1 MDLIRESGVS
11 LRGKLAAGEI
21 TAEALVQAYL
31 ARIDEVDGEI
41 GAWAHLDPDHALAQ
55 ARTLDQL
62 RGRGLPLGPLHGLP
76 VAVKD
81 IVDTADLPTENGSA
95 LLRGRRPETDATLV
109 SLLRQAGAVVLG
121 KSVTTEFAMYAPG
134 KTANPHHLKHT
145 PGGSS
150 SGSAAAVAAGMAPL
164 AIASQTNGSVIRPA
178 SFCGVVGFKPSHG
191 RISRHGVLTLSRPLD
206 TMGVMATTV
215 EDAALLAEVLM
226 AYDSSDRDM
235 RPLPAPGLLD
245 VAREAP
251 PLPPRFAFVK
261 TPVWEQ
267 AEDDMTAA
275 LSELADHLG
284 ADCERVDLPAL
295 YDRALPSHRSIMCAD
310 LAKNLQPY
318 YERGREGI
326 SPQLAALIEEGRSV
340 TAIDYNRALEWRE
353 VLYDGLAEIF
363 ENFDAILTAPAPGEA
378 PSGLEAT
385 GNPAFCTMWTFLGT
399 PAVSLPVFTGSS
411 GLPMGV
417 QLVGPRSEDARLLR
431 SASALLALLR
441 DGGTA

>member
-1 MDLIRESGVS
+1 MDLIRESALS
-11 LRGKLAAGEI
+11 LRAKLAAGEI
-21 TAEALVQAYL
+21 TAEALVQACL
-31 ARIDEVDGEI
+31 ARIAEVDGEI
-41 GAWAHLDPDHALAQ
+41 GAWAQLQPEHALAQ

-62 RGRGLPLGPLHGLP
+62 RGAGLPLGPLHGLP

-81 IVDTADLPTENGSA
+81 IVDTADFPTENGSR
-95 LLRGRRPETDATLV
+95 LLRGRQPEADATLV
-109 SLLRQAGAVVLG
+109 SLLRQAGAVILG
-121 KSVTTEFAMYAPG
+121 KTVTTEFAMYAPG
-134 KTANPHHLKHT
+134 KTANPHNPKHT

-191 RISRHGVLTLSRPLD
+191 RISRRGVLSLSAPLD
-206 TMGVMATTV
+206 TLGVMTRTV
-215 EDAALLAEVLM
+215 EDAALLTEVLM
-226 AYDSSDRDM
+226 TYDAGDRDM
-235 RPLPAPGLLD
+235 RPLPAPRLLE

-261 TPVWEQ
+261 TPVWDQ
-267 AEDDMTAA
+267 AEADMTAA

-284 ADCERVDLPAL
+284 ADCESVELPGL
-295 YDRALPSHRSIMCAD
+295 YDRALPSHRSVMCAD

-318 YERGREGI
+318 HERGKDAL
-326 SPQLAALIEEGRSV
+326 SPQLAALIEEGKSV
-340 TAIDYNRALEWRE
+340 TAVDYNRALEWRE

-363 ENFDAILTAPAPGEA
+363 EDFDAILTAPAPGEA
-378 PSGLEAT
+378 PAGLEAT

-417 QLVGPRSEDARLLR
+417 QLVAPRSEDARLLR
-431 SASALLALLR
+431 SAAALQARLR
-441 DGGTA
+441 DGASD

>member
-378 PSGLEAT
+378 PSGLQAT

>member
-1 MDLIRESGVS
+1 MNLIGESALSLRES
-11 LRGKLAAGEI
+11 LAAGEI
-21 TAEALVQAYL
+21 TAEALVQACL
-31 ARIDEVDGEI
+31 ARIAEVDGEI
-41 GAWAHLDPDHALAQ
+41 GAWAHLEPEHALGQ
-55 ARTLDQL
+55 ARALDAL
-62 RGRGLPLGPLHGLP
+62 RAGGLPLGPLHGLP

>member
-1 MDLIRESGVS
+1 MDPIRESGVS
-11 LRGKLAAGEI
+11 LRGKLATGEI

>member
-1 MDLIRESGVS
+1 MDLIRESALS
-11 LRGKLAAGEI
+11 LRAKLAAGEI

-31 ARIDEVDGEI
+31 ARIAEVDGEI
-41 GAWAHLDPDHALAQ
+41 GAWAHLEPEHALAQ
-55 ARTLDQL
+55 ARSLDQL
-62 RGRGLPLGPLHGLP
+62 RGTGLPLGPLHGLP

-95 LLRGRRPETDATLV
+95 LLRGRQPETDATLV

-134 KTANPHHLKHT
+134 KTANPHNPKHT

-150 SGSAAAVAAGMAPL
+150 SGSAAAVAAAMAPL

-191 RISRHGVLTLSRPLD
+191 RISRHGVLSLSRPLD
-206 TMGVMATTV
+206 TMGVITATV

-226 AYDSSDRDM
+226 AYDARDRDM
-235 RPLPAPGLLD
+235 RALPAPKLLEI
-245 VAREAP
+245 AQEAP

-261 TPVWEQ
+261 TPVWDQ

-284 ADCERVDLPAL
+284 ADCESVELPEL
-295 YDRALPSHRSIMCAD
+295 YDRALPNHRSIMCAD

-318 YERGREGI
+318 QERGKDAL
-326 SPQLAALIEEGRSV
+326 SPQLAALIEEGKSV
-340 TAIDYNRALEWRE
+340 TAVDYNRALDWRE
-353 VLYDGLAEIF
+353 VLYDGLGEIF
-363 ENFDAILTAPAPGEA
+363 EDFDAILTAPTPGEA
-378 PSGLEAT
+378 PAGLEAT

-417 QLVGPRSEDARLLR
+417 QLVGPRNEDARLLR
-431 SASALLALLR
+431 SAAALQARLR
-441 DGGTA
+441 DGASA

>member
-11 LRGKLAAGEI
+11 LRGKLATGEI

>member
-1 MDLIRESGVS
+1 MDLIRESGLS

-178 SFCGVVGFKPSHG
+178 SFCGIVGFKPSHG
-191 RISRHGVLTLSRPLD
+191 RLSRHGVLTLSRPLD

-226 AYDSSDRDM
+226 AYDSRDRDM

-284 ADCERVDLPAL
+284 ADCERIDLPAL